1 MINIFYRDG
10 HLQGR
15 MSGPMKVIE
24 NLERSLT
31 DCGVE
36 YSVNEE
42 YYENNLILHWDTH
55 HIETYHSL
63 KNKDKLLVGPQI
75 WPCLLYTSPSPRD
88 QRGSRMPSSA

>member
-55 HIETYHSL
+55 HIQTYHSL
-63 KNKDKLLVGPQI
+63 KNKDKLLVGP
-75 WPCLLYTSPSPRD
+75 
-88 QRGSRMPSSA
+88 